1 MCPIFLTANNRS
13 TNALR
18 QLCSAYRSFQD
29 TLPDDMLSA
38 AFTGV
43 INDVGIDPTLIGD
56 ICIGKILQAY

>member
-1 MCPIFLTANNRS
+1 MGPIFKLQIID
-13 TNALR
+13 LPIC
-18 QLCSAYRSFQD
+18 LYRTFQD

-56 ICIGKILQAY
+56 ICIGEIPQGY

>member
-1 MCPIFLTANNRS
+1 MFRN
-13 TNALR
+13 
-18 QLCSAYRSFQD
+18 FQD

>member
-1 MCPIFLTANNRS
+1 MCPIFLTANNRY
-13 TNALR
+13 ALR